1 MYVSTKMHAT
11 NRPCSCVK
19 SQSSHC
25 VCAGFVI
32 CHMVWLSHQN
42 IRHTQVGLDPRP
54 GSSVVSALG
63 IYLGDLGGPRFKSRY
78 GHFSCTL
85 QCPGYITRDTEFA
98 GFTPNLFFFKMA
110 QDRKRCNHADIT
122 TRLHIDFQNPT
133 SCRVCRAGKHKA
145 ISLDFKVISSYK
157 KKKKSRNH
165 FRNRLR
171 KAAISSTV
179 NYPIVTRQFCGWTTN
194 SLTAVYSIWQYLQ
207 FHLDLQ
213 VCVFAYHHASRR
225 QG

>member
-1 MYVSTKMHAT
+1 
-11 NRPCSCVK
+11 
-19 SQSSHC
+19 
-25 VCAGFVI
+25 
-32 CHMVWLSHQN
+32 MVWLSHQN
-42 IRHTQVGLDPRP
+42 IRHTQVGLDQGR
-54 GSSVVSALG
+54 VAQWLAHLV
-63 IYLGDLGGPRFKSRY
+63 
-78 GHFSCTL
+78 
-85 QCPGYITRDTEFA
+85 YIWLYPEFV
-98 GFTPNLFFFKMA
+98 FFKMA

-133 SCRVCRAGKHKA
+133 SCRVCRARKHKAISPVFKA

-194 SLTAVYSIWQYLQ
+194 SLTAVYSIWQYLR

-225 QG
+225 RG